1 MHVSDWPKR
10 PNMVSRPNL
19 GDDSIF
25 YPPPWST
32 PKAKVYSLVPI
43 APNPNQL
50 DPSSQ

>member
-25 YPPPWST
+25 YPSPCST
-32 PKAKVYSLVPI
+32 QKAEAYSLVPI

-50 DPSSQ
+50 DLSSQ